1 MTSCQFGHDPDRHPD
16 PLQAHSKRTNTSK
29 LSASSPLT
37 EKSQLGIDFQPS
49 DLSVICGR
57 GKSSYDHPGNYCLR
71 VLASAFVVDYSKAGR
86 KLKKSAIVANVV
98 AVVRQEGGCFCRY
111 ENGTWFE
118 VGDYFAREKVS
129 GMFRD
134 MLHTQY
140 RSSTKAKTTRRRD
153 QKAKHNQNETQTQY
167 YGLQLV
173 VGTRHSKNDGT
184 ERVGAMPSSYGYSGS
199 STDSLGFD
207 HSQEVDFFDIDVF

>member
-1 MTSCQFGHDPDRHPD
+1 MIER
-16 PLQAHSKRTNTSK
+16 
-29 LSASSPLT
+29 
-37 EKSQLGIDFQPS
+37 SQLGVDFQPS

-57 GKSSYDHPGNYCLR
+57 GKSSYDHPGNCCLR
-71 VLASAFVVDYSKAGR
+71 VLASAFVADYSQAGR

-98 AVVRQEGGCFCRY
+98 AVVRRQEGGCFCRY
-111 ENGTWFE
+111 QNGTWFE
-118 VGDYFAREKVS
+118 IGDYYAREKVS

-153 QKAKHNQNETQTQY
+153 QRAKQKKNETQTHHY
-167 YGLQLV
+167 SLQLV

-184 ERVGAMPSSYGYSGS
+184 EHFGAMPSYGYSGS
-199 STDSLGFD
+199 SNDSLGFD